1 MIVDPQE
8 VAKKGPRRSQARASS
23 LRKEFGKILEADS
36 PKV

>member
-8 VAKKGPRRSQARASS
+8 VAKKDTRRSHARASL
-23 LRKEFGKILEADS
+23 LRKEFGRILEADN